1 MKFDIKGIKQAIEI
15 LKPNRQLYEIRVL
28 LGNGKKKTT
37 ISGFFKGTDNIEE
50 ALNHASVEKGN
61 VFISLQALNE
71 QCYSMEQH
79 ERFVQTDTTISDSD
93 ITDYEWFLVDL
104 DPKRKSGISSSSA
117 ELKLARTKALKIKSF
132 LIERGFSEP
141 IEAMSGNGI
150 HLLFKVN
157 FPNTEEN
164 ELLYKK
170 CLYVI
175 DSFFSD
181 DEVDVD
187 KSVFNPSRVSK
198 LYGSIAR
205 KGANTDERP
214 HRLSKIINVPEQISA
229 TERATL
235 VRLASLLPDDQ
246 KDEKQKIKK
255 KGNGFDVSEWLSD
268 HNIGVYRTTNTA
280 DGATKYILEECPFD
294 NSHKAPDSMIIVQTN
309 GAIGFRCL
317 HNSCIN
323 HDWHELRLKYEPD
336 AYDDSRSEDDKRIE
350 EGWKAHKQYLIT
362 KQVEDPEEIK
372 KALPELKTIS
382 AKRLQ
387 EIEFPETYYAVE
399 GMIPEGETVI
409 AAPPKT
415 GKSWL
420 MLDMCLKVSTGAKFL
435 DFETRKSDTL
445 YLALEDGDKFEQ
457 ERLNIVCPDVAPE
470 NFHFIFNDVVHLNEG
485 FLLQLDGILEKI
497 PDVKLVV
504 IDTLNFI
511 QFHPGKG
518 ESAYN
523 CDYRT
528 GRELKA
534 YAEKKGLAI
543 VVVTHTTKMLHAE
556 DEMMNVSGT
565 NGVTGAADA
574 VVVLSKEKR
583 TDLDAKMFITGRKVR
598 QSKHD
603 IKFNDKSCVWEYI
616 GTHDPK
622 DSDQRE
628 LEEKEHTYYNSKI
641 REAVVDISINCKDYW
656 QGGAS
661 QIIEEALKY
670 GIGIKESNK
679 MVGGFVTKM
688 MGMFMECDG
697 IQIERIKNGSG
708 ASSYRIYRKND
719 F

>member
-1 MKFDIKGIKQAIEI
+1 MDFDIKGIKKAIEV
-15 LKPNRQLYEIRVL
+15 LKPDRQLYEIRVL

-37 ISGFFKGTDNIEE
+37 ISGFFKGTDNVE
-50 ALNHASVEKGN
+50 AALKRVAVDKGN

-79 ERFVQTDTTISDSD
+79 ERFVQTDTTASDGD

-104 DPKRKSGISSSSA
+104 DPKRKSGISSADS
-117 ELKLARTKALKIKSF
+117 ELKLAREKALKIKSF

-141 IEAMSGNGI
+141 IEAMSGNGF

-157 FPNTEEN
+157 FPNNEEN

-175 DSFFSD
+175 DSLFSD

-205 KGANTDERP
+205 KGANTEERP
-214 HRLSKIINVPEQISA
+214 HRLSKILTVPKQISA
-229 TERATL
+229 TERTTL

-246 KDEKQKIKK
+246 KEDKQKIKK
-255 KGNGFDVSEWLSD
+255 KGSGFDVSEWLSD
-268 HNIGVYRTTNTA
+268 HNIGVYRTTSTA

-294 NSHKAPDSMIIVQTN
+294 NSHKAPDSMVIVQTN

-323 HDWHELRLKYEPD
+323 HDWHELRQKFEPD
-336 AYDDSRSEDDKRIE
+336 AYDHGEEDDKRLN
-350 EGWKAHKQYLIT
+350 EGWKIHKQYLIT
-362 KQVEDPEEIK
+362 KQSSDPEEIK
-372 KALPELKTIS
+372 SSLPQLKPIS
-382 AKRLQ
+382 AKKLQ
-387 EIEFPETYYAVE
+387 EMEFPETYYAVE

-420 MLDMCLKVSTGAKFL
+420 MLDMCLKVSKGETFL
-435 DFETRKSDTL
+435 NFPTRKSETL

-457 ERLNIVCPDVAPE
+457 ERLNIVCPETAPE

-485 FLLQLDGILEKI
+485 FLLQLDSILDRI
-497 PDVKLVV
+497 PNIKLVV

-534 YAEKKGLAI
+534 YAEKRGLAI

-556 DEMMNVSGT
+556 DEMANVSGT

-574 VVVLSKEKR
+574 VMILSKKVR
-583 TDLDAKMFITGRKVR
+583 TDLDARLFVTGRKVR
-598 QSKHD
+598 QSTHD
-603 IKFNDKSCVWEYI
+603 IKFNDEKCIWEYK
-616 GTHDPK
+616 GVHDPK
-622 DSDQRE
+622 ESDQRE
-628 LEEKEHTYYNSKI
+628 LEEKEQNYYASKI
-641 REAVVDISINCKDYW
+641 REAIVNISLNTEDYW
-656 QGGAS
+656 QGGAG
-661 QIIEEALKY
+661 QIMEEALKY
-670 GIGIKESNK
+670 DIGIKESNK

-688 MGMFMECDG
+688 MGMFLECDG

-708 ASSYRIYRKND
+708 ASSYRIYKKREI
-719 F
+719 